1 MIRKSF
7 LLSVCAATMLATNG
21 VNMIGTG
28 TVSRAMG
35 GSGVA
40 HYSHGVEAINKNPA
54 LMANA
59 EADEFQFDLTY
70 FNATLESTVYDEM
83 PLNTN
88 PSRDEPVTAKSE
100 NHLETNFIPSIGYL
114 YRINNRWNFGIG
126 LIGTAGMG
134 ADYADSPS
142 HRKLKTAMM
151 LMKVVPAFSYRAE
164 RFNFGF
170 APVLGLGSLSINYD
184 EDYTKRD
191 ADGSISQ
198 STRPGLFGTN
208 IGGEE
213 LVPSLGFQ
221 AGIEYRATETLRFGA
236 VYHSSLIYTYKDVAN
251 FEQFGVDGIA
261 YEAERY
267 VYDHGVPLPFFQKL
281 FTDSVYK
288 LCGQEGDASRAAPT
302 SENLDDL
309 TLEQPWEFAAG
320 FAYDPRSD
328 VTLTMDYRYIA
339 WENAQGYREFGWKSQ
354 HVYALGMEYRG
365 RFDRRDFALRLGY
378 NYAESPLRG
387 VSGENGI
394 ERVDMQGHK
403 VFKQALSMLNVVG
416 FPAIAT
422 THYSAGFGYAFSER
436 MTLDAALMYAPEVT
450 VTREG
455 SLLDLPDFPLVEE
468 NSIDYS
474 YTAKM
479 RQLSLSAGIN
489 YRF

>member
-1 MIRKSF
+1 MIRKIF
-7 LLSVCAATMLATNG
+7 LLGACAATLLATNG

-59 EADEFQFDLTY
+59 GADEFQFDLTY
-70 FNATLESTVYDEM
+70 FNASLESTVYDEM

-88 PSRDEPVTAKSE
+88 PSHDEPVTATSK
-100 NHLETNFIPSIGYL
+100 NHPETNFIPSIGYL
-114 YRINNRWNFGIG
+114 HRIDDRWNFGLG

-134 ADYADSPS
+134 ADYESSPS
-142 HRKLKTAMM
+142 HRKLKSAMM
-151 LMKVVPAFSYRAE
+151 LMKVVPAFSYRSE

-184 EDYTKRD
+184 EDYTERD
-191 ADGSISQ
+191 ADGSIAQ

-221 AGIEYRATETLRFGA
+221 AGIEFKATKTLSFGA
-236 VYHSSLIYTYKDVAN
+236 VYHSSLVYTYKNVAN

-267 VYDHGVPLPFFQKL
+267 AYDHGGLTFLQEL
-281 FTDSVYK
+281 FIQSVYT

-339 WENAQGYREFGWKSQ
+339 WDEAQGYREFGWKSQ

-365 RFDRRDFALRLGY
+365 KIARRGYALRLGY
-378 NYAESPLRG
+378 NYAESPLRS

-422 THYSAGFGYAFSER
+422 THYTAGIGYAFNDR
-436 MTLDAALMYAPEVT
+436 TTLDAAMMYAPDVT
-450 VTREG
+450 VTRSG
-455 SLLDLPDFPLVEE
+455 SLLDLSEE
-468 NSIDYS
+468 VGIIDYS
-474 YTAKM
+474 YTTRM
-479 RQLSLSAGIN
+479 RQFSLSAGIN

>member
-1 MIRKSF
+1 MIRQSF
-7 LLSVCAATMLATNG
+7 LLGVSAATLLATNG

-35 GSGVA
+35 GTGVA
-40 HYSHGVEAINKNPA
+40 YYSHGVEAINKNPA

-59 EADEFQFDLTY
+59 KADEFQFDLTY
-70 FNATLESTVYDEM
+70 FNASLESTVYDEM

-88 PSRDEPVTAKSE
+88 LSHDEAVTAKSK
-100 NHLETNFIPSIGYL
+100 NHIETNFIPSIGYL
-114 YRINNRWNFGIG
+114 RRIDDRWTFGIG
-126 LIGTAGMG
+126 LVGMAGMG
-134 ADYADSPS
+134 ADYAGSPS
-142 HRKLKTAMM
+142 HRKLKSAMM
-151 LMKVVPAFSYRAE
+151 LMKVIPAFAYRAG

-184 EDYTKRD
+184 EDYTLID
-191 ADGSISQ
+191 ADGTISQ

-208 IGGEE
+208 IGGED

-221 AGIEYRATETLRFGA
+221 AGIEYKASDTLRFGA
-236 VYHSSLIYTYKDVAN
+236 AYHSSLVYTYKNVAN

-267 VYDHGVPLPFFQKL
+267 AYNHGELTFPQEL
-281 FTDSVYK
+281 FIQSIYT
-288 LCGQEGDASRAAPT
+288 LCNQQGDASRAAPT

-320 FAYDPRSD
+320 VAYDPRSD
-328 VTLTMDYRYIA
+328 ITLTMDYRYIA
-339 WENAQGYREFGWKSQ
+339 WESAQGYKEFGWESQ

-365 RFDRRDFALRLGY
+365 SLGHRAFALRLGY
-378 NYAESPLRG
+378 NYAESPLHG

-422 THYSAGFGYAFSER
+422 THYTAGFGYALNER

-455 SLLDLPDFPLVEE
+455 SLFDLTEAV
-468 NSIDYS
+468 DYA
-474 YTAKM
+474 YTARM
-479 RQLSLSAGIN
+479 RQFSLSAGVN

>member
-7 LLSVCAATMLATNG
+7 LLGASAATLLATNG

-35 GSGVA
+35 GTGVA
-40 HYSHGVEAINKNPA
+40 NYSHGVEAINKNPA

-59 EADEFQFDLTY
+59 RQDEFQFDLTY
-70 FNATLESTVYDEM
+70 FNASLESALYDEM

-88 PSRDEPVTAKSE
+88 PSHDEEVKAASK
-100 NHLETNFIPSIGYL
+100 NHLETNFIPSVGYL
-114 YRINNRWNFGIG
+114 YRIDERWTFGIG

-151 LMKVVPAFSYRAE
+151 LMKIIPALSYRAG
-164 RFNFGF
+164 RFNYGF

-221 AGIEYRATETLRFGA
+221 AGIEFKVTDTLRFGA
-236 VYHSSLIYTYKDVAN
+236 AYHSPLVYIYKDVAN

-267 VYDHGVPLPFFQKL
+267 AYDHGGLTIPQEL
-281 FTDSVYK
+281 FIQSIYE
-288 LCGQEGDASRAAPT
+288 LCNQQGDASRAAPAA
-302 SENLDDL
+302 ENLDDL
-309 TLEQPWEFAAG
+309 KLEQPWEFAAG

-328 VTLTMDYRYIA
+328 LTLTMDYRYIA
-339 WENAQGYREFGWKSQ
+339 WEKAQGYREFGWESQ

-365 RFDRRDFALRLGY
+365 KFEHRDLALRLGY

-394 ERVDMQGHK
+394 ERVDMQGHQ

-422 THYSAGFGYAFSER
+422 THYTAGFGYALNEQ
-436 MTLDAALMYAPEVT
+436 MTLDMALMYAPEVT
-450 VTREG
+450 VMREG
-455 SLLDLPDFPLVEE
+455 SLLDLFEAV
-468 NSIDYS
+468 DYS

-479 RQLSLSAGIN
+479 RQFSLSAGVN